1 MSSVLLCQ
9 RPPDQR
15 MISMSMLRAPQ
26 RRWRRRPRPASII
39 LSALNI
45 ASGAKW
51 LSINKA
57 LFAYCRNEGPI
68 GDDVNV
74 GAIAS
79 TRPTRRKSAAASC
92 TNIFG
97 VRFPDSGRFDPSAS
111 A

>member
-1 MSSVLLCQ
+1 
-9 RPPDQR
+9 
-15 MISMSMLRAPQ
+15 MISISMLRAPQ
-26 RRWRRRPRPASII
+26 RRWRRLPSPASII

-45 ASGAKW
+45 AFGGRS

-57 LFAYCRNEGPI
+57 LFAYSRNEGPI

-79 TRPTRRKSAAASC
+79 TRPTRRKRAAASC
-92 TNIFG
+92 TSTFG

>member
-1 MSSVLLCQ
+1 MMS
-9 RPPDQR
+9 
-15 MISMSMLRAPQ
+15 ISMLRAPQ
-26 RRWRRRPRPASII
+26 RRWRRRPSPASII

-45 ASGAKW
+45 AFGGRS

-57 LFAYCRNEGPI
+57 LFAYSRNEGPI

-79 TRPTRRKSAAASC
+79 TRPTRRKSAAASR
-92 TNIFG
+92 TSIFG
-97 VRFPDSGRFDPSAS
+97 VRFPDNGRFDPSAS